1 MPPHTLMAINCQCI
15 SPPPVPSAPAMD
27 LPRAARQSVALA
39 REPAR
44 LVPQLTRIGLTIINV
59 FRADVRLMA

>member
-1 MPPHTLMAINCQCI
+1 
-15 SPPPVPSAPAMD
+15 MD

-59 FRADVRLMA
+59 SRADLRLMA